1 MPFVRPLPR
10 HLRDLRVRRVLAFLV
25 DRVIAV
31 AVLAGGT
38 AADAALGD
46 ADLPRLGRLVLFT
59 AFLVAVAYAWTRDG
73 WGKPSVGRRLLGLRV
88 VREDG
93 RELGLVDALKR
104 EVLLHFA
111 PLAFVEL
118 GLLIDRKPRLGERW
132 SRTRVVDA
140 LGEQSPVADSRR
152 ARTARPRAEWA
163 QRPAR
168 ARTG

>member
-10 HLRDLRVRRVLAFLV
+10 FLRDLRVRRVLAFMV

-46 ADLPRLGRLVLFT
+46 VDLARLGRLVLFT
-59 AFLVAVAYAWTRDG
+59 AFLVAVAYSWTRDG
-73 WGKPSVGRRLLGLRV
+73 WGKPSVGRRVFGLRV

-93 RELGLVDALKR
+93 GELGVADSFKR

-118 GLLIDRKPRLGERW
+118 GFLIDRKPRLGERW

-140 LGEQSPVADSRR
+140 LGEQAPVADSRR
-152 ARTARPRAEWA
+152 ARPARPRAEWTPG
-163 QRPAR
+163 PAR
-168 ARTG
+168 VRTG